1 MTAHITKPVV
11 VLPANKVAT
20 EEILADVRERHPNHP
35 RLDAIT
41 RVITGCGVSER
52 YFTRPF
58 TEVAGTTGIEAR
70 NRFAFADAAKMAVD
84 AARRALEAT
93 GLRPDEVDGLVTSHT
108 TSFAVPNLDVRLVE
122 ELGLR
127 PDVARFA
134 ITTLGCAGGGQA
146 LVRATDL
153 VHSRPGAA
161 VLVVVA
167 EALST
172 VYHRDED
179 TIESMIYKAL
189 FGDSA
194 GACVV
199 TGELREN
206 GFAIEETLEFLLPD
220 SADRYWGELDSGGL
234 HFKSTKKA
242 VAAAADALPG
252 VLAWLGDRR
261 PSFGV
266 IHPGGPHII
275 TQAAA
280 LELRHV
286 DARHSFD
293 SLRENGN
300 LGGNA
305 VLDVLRRTHEAP
317 PATGTEGVII
327 AFGPGFAVAGARGT
341 WR

>member
-1 MTAHITKPVV
+1 MTAHISKPVV

-35 RLDAIT
+35 RPDAIT

-58 TEVAGTTGIEAR
+58 TEVVGTTGIEAR

-93 GLRPDEVDGLVTSHT
+93 GLRADEVDGLVTSHT

-127 PDVARFA
+127 PDVARFP

-153 VHSRPGAA
+153 VRSRPGAA

-199 TGELREN
+199 TGEPR
-206 GFAIEETLEFLLPD
+206 
-220 SADRYWGELDSGGL
+220 SAGSRSRKRSSSCCRTPPTATGAS
-234 HFKSTKKA
+234 ST
-242 VAAAADALPG
+242 AADCTSSPP
-252 VLAWLGDRR
+252 RR
-261 PSFGV
+261 PSR
-266 IHPGGPHII
+266 
-275 TQAAA
+275 
-280 LELRHV
+280 L
-286 DARHSFD
+286 
-293 SLRENGN
+293 
-300 LGGNA
+300 
-305 VLDVLRRTHEAP
+305 P
-317 PATGTEGVII
+317 PMRCQVCWRGSATG
-327 AFGPGFAVAGARGT
+327 AR
-341 WR
+341 RSA